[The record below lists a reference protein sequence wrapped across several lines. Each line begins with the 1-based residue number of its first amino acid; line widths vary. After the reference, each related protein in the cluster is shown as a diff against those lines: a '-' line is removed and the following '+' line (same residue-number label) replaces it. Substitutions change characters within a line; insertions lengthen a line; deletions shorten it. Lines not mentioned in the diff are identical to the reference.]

1 MKKFCLLWM
10 AAAAIVLISCKKS
23 TITDVS
29 DNIIV
34 YGKIYTAET
43 DPDKT
48 PADSGYYK
56 MAEAMV
62 IKDGRFEYVGTAAC
76 ADTFKTDNSRII
88 NCNDRGIIIPGIP
101 MVMLI
106 I

>member
-1 MKKFCLLWM
+1 MKRICL
-10 AAAAIVLISCKKS
+10 IISIFALALAGCKKD
-23 TITDVS
+23 TAPQPPLES

-62 IKDGRFEYVGTAAC
+62 IKDGRFEYVGSAAV
-76 ADTFKTDNSRII
+76 ADTFKTDNSRIRS
-88 NCNDRGIIIPGIP
+88 DEK
-101 MVMLI
+101 
-106 I
+106 